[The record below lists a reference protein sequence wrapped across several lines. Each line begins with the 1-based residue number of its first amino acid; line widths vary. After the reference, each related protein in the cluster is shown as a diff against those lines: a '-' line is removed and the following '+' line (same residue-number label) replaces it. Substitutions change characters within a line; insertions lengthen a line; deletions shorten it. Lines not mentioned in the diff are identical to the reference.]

1 MADRGR
7 VGSLVFSSKSCYEKE
22 LRKNHDAHR
31 ARIKQVKPSTDMT
44 APTTMK
50 MDHFRTNLKKERL
63 LEERYME
70 IDRENRVLMRK
81 MSEAMRKPNPYT
93 GPESGNKPTS
103 LNRSGRKAELIRITQ
118 DNQRLLKSIRAVQ
131 PVYNHKQWEEHYN
144 KSATHLKNCCAYPV
158 ITRMSRADSAP
169 SVLMQ
174 MAPDQTQSDYMSTG
188 GFSPSR
194 GMADS
199 TGGGEDDRKFV
210 LKEGL
215 RIGETYYLLEMATD
229 GRTLNVSAY
238 DGETK
243 TSLELIIKEKVH
255 RQMYRECNG
264 DYAQIASKLRV
275 DGDRL
280 VLDFPGA

>member
-1 MADRGR
+1 
-7 VGSLVFSSKSCYEKE
+7 
-22 LRKNHDAHR
+22 
-31 ARIKQVKPSTDMT
+31 
-44 APTTMK
+44 

-70 IDRENRVLMRK
+70 IDRENRVLLRK

-93 GPESGNKPTS
+93 TPGDANKPTS
-103 LNRSGRKAELIRITQ
+103 LNRTGRKAELIRISK
-118 DNQRLLKSIRAVQ
+118 DNQRLLKSIQGVQ
-131 PVYNHKQWEEHYN
+131 PVYNHKKWEEHYA
-144 KSATHLKNCCAYPV
+144 KSAYHLKNCCAYPV
-158 ITRMSRADSAP
+158 VTRMTRGDSAP

-174 MAPDQTQSDYMSTG
+174 MAPDQTQSDYGSTG

-194 GMADS
+194 TGGADS
-199 TGGGEDDRKFV
+199 TGGEDDRKFV

-264 DYAQIASKLRV
+264 DYAQIAAKLRV
-275 DGDRL
+275 DGNRL
-280 VLDFPGA
+280 LLDFPGA